1 MAVLK
6 AHFFVNFGIFISA
19 SLLTLNV
26 LGSEEF
32 KNVLPGSTV
41 GTGSHSLRVKILDP
55 VTQQA
60 WMNKP
65 YRMIVYETPE
75 KATAVAPAIVLG
87 NTDSQ
92 GYTAT
97 LKTALPATDFIAR
110 PRMQPGEFAYIS
122 QLKLMQNYDGKGI
135 AHAQYTH
142 FFGDGTVFTGIS
154 DERGDTVEIGSNKAT
169 QLKTQVRQSNPQK
182 DICDWQATANLLN
195 QTINSTPTQKIALI
209 KQVLNQPV
217 RKQNGKEGCFTLNE
231 QYGDYL
237 VMQLLSAASDSGPDL
252 LNATA
257 PLVVE
262 LKTERLIADN
272 LADNLAGNSSSK
284 IIKSPAQ
291 LRVEAM
297 LELLDEASA
306 LDNVSPDFIR
316 QWVDKATVG
325 FNALGKGSTFDDYG
339 KFLQLAESS
348 VWRKDYTSAE
358 KLVKASKK
366 MNTQSPNSP
375 NPTSMPRQ
383 LAVEA
388 MIAKSKGD
396 MARAQTLFEDA
407 NNTLAGSTEK
417 DVLSAYRSEFKDVP
431 FGKMRINAA
440 MLKDAKSWCPQASEE
455 RKQIVAMFAMD
466 DQNIE
471 TVSRVLTLDALLT
484 HGSAKAGKIKLARTC
499 KNAPLTVV
507 LTQKDIAQI
516 RAAVML
522 GGIMMIGDKEDEN
535 INMPKLQLA
544 LQAWLQSVELAPGY
558 YEPNKITEK
567 LNIGF

>member
-1 MAVLK
+1 MAALK
-6 AHFFVNFGIFISA
+6 AQFFVNLGIFIFS
-19 SLLTLNV
+19 SILTFNV
-26 LGSEEF
+26 FGAEEF

-55 VTQQA
+55 VTQQP
-60 WMNKP
+60 WINKP
-65 YRMIVYETPE
+65 YRIIVYETSA
-75 KATAVAPAIVLG
+75 KAIAVVLG
-87 NTDSQ
+87 NTDKQ

-97 LKTALPATDFIAR
+97 LKTELPVTDFIAR
-110 PRMQPGEFAYIS
+110 PRMQSGEFAYIS
-122 QLKLMQNYDGKGI
+122 QLKLMQNYDGKSI
-135 AHAQYTH
+135 AHAQYIH

-182 DICDWQATANLLN
+182 EICDWQATAELLN

-209 KQVLNQPV
+209 NQVLNQPI
-217 RKQNGKEGCFTLNE
+217 RKQNGKEGCFTINE

-237 VMQLLSAASDSGPDL
+237 ITQLLNAASNGGPDL

-257 PLVVE
+257 PLVVN

-272 LADNLAGNSSSK
+272 LADDSSTK

-291 LRVEAM
+291 LRVKAM
-297 LELLDEASA
+297 LELLEEANA
-306 LDNVSPDFIR
+306 LEHISPDFMR
-316 QWVDKATVG
+316 QWVDKTTTS
-325 FNALGKGSTFDDYG
+325 FIELGKDSTFDDYG
-339 KFLQLAESS
+339 KFLNLAESA
-348 VWRKDYTSAE
+348 VWRKDYAVAE
-358 KLVKASKK
+358 KLVNATKK
-366 MNTQSPNSP
+366 MSMQSQNSP
-375 NPTSMPRQ
+375 SPTNMPRQ

-407 NNTLAGSTEK
+407 NNTLAGSSEK
-417 DVLSAYRSEFKDVP
+417 DVLSSYRAEFKNAP

-440 MLKDAKSWCPQASEE
+440 MLKDAKSWCPQASGE
-455 RKQIVAMFAMD
+455 RKQIFAMFAMD
-466 DQNIE
+466 NQNLE
-471 TVSRVLTLDALLT
+471 TVSRTLTLDALLT
-484 HGSAKAGKIKLARTC
+484 HGTAKAGKIKLASTC
-499 KNAPLTVV
+499 KNAPLNVM

-516 RAAVML
+516 RAAIML
-522 GGIMMIGDKEDEN
+522 GGIMVVGGKRDEN
-535 INMPKLQLA
+535 FNMPKMQLA

-558 YEPNKITEK
+558 YEPNKVTQK